1 MILQLVSKNLTY
13 PVSLFYFLLF
23 AIVSDSTQKL
33 NSITWPVNEKRDQ
46 IWVNQVNQNY
56 MKIQVNYIN
65 KK

>member
-23 AIVSDSTQKL
+23 AIASDSTQKL
-33 NSITWPVNEKRDQ
+33 NSITWPFNEKGDQ